1 MVDSTDPLDGDLGL
15 RLTCS
20 PPEEQEG
27 EPWAPPSASASPP
40 TSDPHPQLTQTTRGD
55 SVAAAALDSD
65 TLARLGRTVV
75 TFALVDFDIDAG
87 PTLRDTCPP
96 QSFPPG
102 IQQNIAFSSLPEGAA
117 ALSDDSAAGYAYS
130 WRIPLT
136 DNDATGTSALY
147 GYTWFVREHDSRLRR
162 GYAQKSLVLI
172 THLASLSGLFS
183 ALMEILGPLHFKH
196 AAQQQ
201 QQQRRGGEGAGE
213 EGSATM
219 ATRMGGMVE
228 TACRNI
234 ASWPDLT
241 PGTTLELPFLGS
253 VLTVAIPLSPHQ
265 VQLPPSSSS
274 SHLTGT
280 RSRTSKLPY
289 TDPPSPFLSH
299 QAWSASS
306 DRVGGGGGGEGI
318 DFSTLVTL
326 WELLLLGEPIL
337 VWSGDP
343 RTGSETVEG
352 LKALIKPIPFA
363 GDDRPY
369 FHVHD
374 VDFARLCKPGTKQP
388 EQGLLIASTNPL
400 LLTTCKHWP
409 HILRLDRTV
418 PSLPPSSSSPTTL
431 SSLAAPARSPLNG
444 VPSSAARTSGSLFRS
459 SSTHQQQQQQQQ
471 QQQHPQRSAST
482 GSRFAG
488 VARRQGS
495 DGATH
500 TDIPLMNKNFGLKT
514 TRKRHVKKDE
524 AVKKEIETLWQRGD
538 YTACDSAIYRY
549 FASLTEQFL
558 APLNRYFGTLWAGN
572 EVVARTTPLLSP
584 GPRPAPSTRF
594 SASAFLASLRTH
606 GSSLS
611 FRSSAPSLSQPG
623 TSPLDRFYLRFIEH
637 SPHFQRWLEDRIV
650 ATGGEV
656 RKRYVKQLEN
666 VDLEDWAREKQM
678 REVDEMVG
686 TFEREVG
693 RLESPGNNDPSASAS
708 PRVTAHTSVDTSTSP
723 HPPSSAAL
731 GDTFTATGSPTANG
745 PAAKLRAQASRL
757 RLIRDEKAR
766 SLSREREAEHEPD
779 HHRLSGGGGGGL
791 ARKGSGTRSIDT
803 V

>member
-1 MVDSTDPLDGDLGL
+1 MGTRMVGMGEVEEGTIPASLPATPLCTLL
-15 RLTCS
+15 F
-20 PPEEQEG
+20 PP
-27 EPWAPPSASASPP
+27 PPPP
-40 TSDPHPQLTQTTRGD
+40 
-55 SVAAAALDSD
+55 
-65 TLARLGRTVV
+65 
-75 TFALVDFDIDAG
+75 
-87 PTLRDTCPP
+87 PP
-96 QSFPPG
+96 PFSSSSSSFPP
-102 IQQNIAFSSLPEGAA
+102 
-117 ALSDDSAAGYAYS
+117 
-130 WRIPLT
+130 
-136 DNDATGTSALY
+136 
-147 GYTWFVREHDSRLRR
+147 
-162 GYAQKSLVLI
+162 
-172 THLASLSGLFS
+172 
-183 ALMEILGPLHFKH
+183 
-196 AAQQQ
+196 QQQ
-201 QQQRRGGEGAGE
+201 QQQRP
-213 EGSATM
+213 SQ
-219 ATRMGGMVE
+219 
-228 TACRNI
+228 N
-234 ASWPDLT
+234 
-241 PGTTLELPFLGS
+241 GTLL
-253 VLTVAIPLSPHQ
+253 H
-265 VQLPPSSSS
+265 PSSSPAHNS
-274 SHLTGT
+274 S
-280 RSRTSKLPY
+280 S
-289 TDPPSPFLSH
+289 PSPSPSLAGSPRTLPRKSPALGSSSGGLSSP
-299 QAWSASS
+299 APSATLNASS
-306 DRVGGGGGGEGI
+306 TAAAGAGAGAGAGEGI

-343 RTGSETVEG
+343 RTGSEAVEG

-374 VDFARLCKPGTKQP
+374 VDFARLCKPGAKP
-388 EQGLLIASTNPL
+388 EQGLLLASTNPL

-409 HILRLDRTV
+409 HILRLDRAV
-418 PSLPPSSSSPTTL
+418 PSLIPASPTTL
-431 SSLAAPARSPLNG
+431 SSPVLNTSSSRNGAPSSSSS
-444 VPSSAARTSGSLFRS
+444 SSAALRTSGSLFRS

-471 QQQHPQRSAST
+471 QQPQRSAST
-482 GSRFAG
+482 GSRFVG
-488 VARRQGS
+488 PARRQGS
-495 DGATH
+495 DGGGGAH
-500 TDIPLMNKNFGLKT
+500 IDIQVMNKSFGLKT

-538 YTACDSAIYRY
+538 YSACDSAIYRY

-594 SASAFLASLRTH
+594 SASAFLTSLRAH

-693 RLESPGNNDPSASAS
+693 RLEPPENDPSASAS
-708 PRVTAHTSVDTSTSP
+708 PRTPTRNSGDTTFSR
-723 HPPSSAAL
+723 PPSSDASS
-731 GDTFTATGSPTANG
+731 DTFTATGSSSVSG
-745 PAAKLRAQASRL
+745 PAAKLRAQATRL

-766 SLSREREAEHEPD
+766 SLSREREVADEHD
-779 HHRLSGGGGGGL
+779 SGRLGGGL
-791 ARKGSGTRSIDT
+791 ARKGSGARSIDT